1 MPVAFHENLARMLVS
16 PLPAA
21 DRIAAQLRPRVPD
34 LSSDRTPAAVLPRIR
49 GRPAKAAARSGPRRQ
64 LQAC

>member
-1 MPVAFHENLARMLVS
+1 MPVAFHENLARMSVS

-34 LSSDRTPAAVLPRIR
+34 LCSDRTPAAVLPRIR
-49 GRPAKAAARSGPRRQ
+49 GRPQPAAR
-64 LQAC
+64 A